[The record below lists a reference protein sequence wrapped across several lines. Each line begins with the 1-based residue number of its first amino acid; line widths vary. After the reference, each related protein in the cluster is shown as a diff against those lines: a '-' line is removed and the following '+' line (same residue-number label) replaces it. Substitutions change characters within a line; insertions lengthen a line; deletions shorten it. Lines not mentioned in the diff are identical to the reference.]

1 MAIKS
6 SFLAEVALDPYF
18 LTNLAFL
25 WLDDGEKGGAAMGHS
40 SGKGGKGG
48 RNSSWCKSV
57 QHLGMGSEDKDVQQ
71 CSSQDLHEFKR
82 HCLKILF
89 PGFFSFG
96 LTY

>member
-6 SFLAEVALDPYF
+6 SFLAEVSLVPYF
-18 LTNLAFL
+18 LTKLAFL

-40 SGKGGKGG
+40 TGKGG
-48 RNSSWCKSV
+48 RNSSWRKRV

-71 CSSQDLHEFKR
+71 CSSQDLHDFKR

-89 PGFFSFG
+89 PGFFF
-96 LTY
+96 LWV